1 MKKFFALLF
10 ALIMTVSLASCGGD
24 PEIPADVNWEECLVT
39 ETVSGML
46 TVTGVTDL
54 GKSQQ
59 VIVIPA
65 TVGGAPLKAI
75 GKGAFNGCQQL
86 KNIYINADS
95 SISYLNNGAFE
106 GAISLSKIIV
116 GKKHSEITVS
126 SGLMDGAA
134 SGAKFYV
141 PSAYYADYTTDYQWG
156 AFSSKIQRQE

>member
-1 MKKFFALLF
+1 MKKIVALLF
-10 ALIMTVSLASCGGD
+10 ALLMTVSLAACGGD

-54 GKSQQ
+54 GKAQQ

-106 GAISLSKIIV
+106 GAISLSKI
-116 GKKHSEITVS
+116 TVS

-141 PSAYYADYTTDYQWG
+141 PAAYYADYTTDYQWG